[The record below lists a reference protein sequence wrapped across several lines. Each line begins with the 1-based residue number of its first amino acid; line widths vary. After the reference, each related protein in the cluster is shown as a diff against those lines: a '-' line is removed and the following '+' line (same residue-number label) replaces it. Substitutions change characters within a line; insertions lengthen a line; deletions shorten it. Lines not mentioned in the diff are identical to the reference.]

1 MMLAASLEHPETH
14 WVDSSGG
21 VGIMICGP
29 LLKHS
34 KVIMAKKL
42 ALSQKGHRN
51 EAAPNQQLQQVVVSL
66 VGSTGMLNSMYN
78 VVRVIGGSDPIN
90 SV

>member
-1 MMLAASLEHPETH
+1 
-14 WVDSSGG
+14 
-21 VGIMICGP
+21 MICGS

-42 ALSQKGHRN
+42 ALSQKAN
-51 EAAPNQQLQQVVVSL
+51 STTVVV
-66 VGSTGMLNSMYN
+66 GSSTTTTGMLNSMYN

>member
-1 MMLAASLEHPETH
+1 
-14 WVDSSGG
+14 
-21 VGIMICGP
+21 MICGS

-42 ALSQKGHRN
+42 ALSQKAN
-51 EAAPNQQLQQVVVSL
+51 STV
-66 VGSTGMLNSMYN
+66 VGSSTTTGMLNSMYN

>member
-1 MMLAASLEHPETH
+1 
-14 WVDSSGG
+14 
-21 VGIMICGP
+21 MICGS

-42 ALSQKGHRN
+42 ALSQKAN
-51 EAAPNQQLQQVVVSL
+51 STTV
-66 VGSTGMLNSMYN
+66 VGSSTTTTGMLNSMYN

>member
-1 MMLAASLEHPETH
+1 
-14 WVDSSGG
+14 
-21 VGIMICGP
+21 MICGS

-42 ALSQKGHRN
+42 ALSQKAN
-51 EAAPNQQLQQVVVSL
+51 STTV
-66 VGSTGMLNSMYN
+66 VGSSTTTGMLNSMYN